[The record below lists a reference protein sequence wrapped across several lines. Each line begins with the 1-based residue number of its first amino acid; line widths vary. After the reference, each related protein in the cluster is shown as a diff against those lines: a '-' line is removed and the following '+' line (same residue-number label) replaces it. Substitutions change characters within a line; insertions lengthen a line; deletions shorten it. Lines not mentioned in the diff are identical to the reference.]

1 MGTTLR
7 KKMSEL
13 SPKRRAK
20 IEKEAD
26 RLRAEYLTLKELRK
40 ARDKTQVQIAQSM
53 GIRQASVA
61 QMENQGDLLISTL
74 RSHIEAMGGSL
85 TLMVQFPDREPV
97 TLSGFGDMDEA

>member
-1 MGTTLR
+1 MGTTVR
-7 KKMSEL
+7 KKMSQL

-20 IEKEAD
+20 IENEAD
-26 RLRAEYLTLKELRK
+26 RLHTEYLTLKQLRK

-97 TLSGFGDMDEA
+97 ALSGFGDIDES

>member
-13 SPKRRAK
+13 SPTRRAR
-20 IEKEAD
+20 IEKAAD
-26 RLRAEYLTLKELRK
+26 GLHAEYLTLKELRK